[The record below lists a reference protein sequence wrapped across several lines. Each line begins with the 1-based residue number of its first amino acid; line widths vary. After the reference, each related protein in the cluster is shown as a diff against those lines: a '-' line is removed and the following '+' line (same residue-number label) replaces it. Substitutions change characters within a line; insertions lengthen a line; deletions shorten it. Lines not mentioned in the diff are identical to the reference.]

1 MKKILVIHFYEVNDT
16 NLWKDNGGIPFCL
29 SKYYGYNA
37 TFAYLDKFIINSN
50 TEYEK
55 FVKLDKI
62 QSGNYR
68 FLDLIYILKYIWEK
82 APYFNIFNFY
92 FVRTF
97 GIFAAL
103 IAKIRNPKII
113 VYCKLDLAQKPFLE
127 LTKKDSLKRKLKN
140 YVLSFF
146 SKTIDIFTVEVK
158 DYVEPLNS
166 LKRFKDRVKYL
177 PNGFF
182 NDFLSSEETNNI
194 EKEKILLTVGRL
206 GTKQKNTEL
215 LINAISEIDI
225 DLLKNWKI
233 YLVGPYENN
242 FKTWLDEKFLNNCA
256 LKDLFVIT
264 GNISNKKI
272 LYSIYAKSSVFVLP
286 SRWESWGLVVTEAMK
301 FGCYPIVTDCC
312 DAFKE
317 VISTGKNGFGEIV
330 PSDNIE
336 ALKIAIEKPL
346 KGEIDYRN
354 KGKLASNYAQK
365 FLDWKYVVGIL
376 DKYFDNINV
385 K

>member
-29 SKYYGYNA
+29 SKYYGYSA
-37 TFAYLDKFIINSN
+37 TFAYLDKFYINN
-50 TEYEK
+50 NDEYEK
-55 FVKLDKI
+55 YVKLDRIK
-62 QSGNYR
+62 SGKFR
-68 FLDLIYILKYIWEK
+68 ILDFIYILKYIWEK
-82 APYFNIFNFY
+82 APYFDIFNFY

-97 GIFAAL
+97 GVFAAL

-127 LTKKDSLKRKLKN
+127 LTKNNSWKRKIKN
-140 YVLSFF
+140 YILAFF
-146 SKTIDIFTVEVK
+146 SKNIDLFTVEVK
-158 DYVEPLNS
+158 AYVEHLNS

-182 NDFLSSEETNNI
+182 NDFLSNEEINNI
-194 EKEKILLTVGRL
+194 KKEKIILTVGRL

-215 LINAISEIDI
+215 FINAISGIDI
-225 DLLKNWKI
+225 NLLKNWKI
-233 YLVGPYENN
+233 YLVGPCENN
-242 FKTWLDEKFLNNCA
+242 FKTLLDEKFLNNPA
-256 LKDLFVIT
+256 LKDLFVLT
-264 GNISNKKI
+264 GNISNKKV
-272 LYSIYAKSSVFVLP
+272 LYSIYAKSSIFVLS

-301 FGCYPIVTDCC
+301 FRCYPIVTDYC

-330 PSDNIE
+330 PSNDIE
-336 ALKIAIEKPL
+336 ALRIAIEKPL
-346 KGEIDYRN
+346 KGEIDYVN
-354 KGKLASNYAQK
+354 KGKFASNYAQK
-365 FLDWKYVVGIL
+365 FLDWKYVVSIL
-376 DKYFDNINV
+376 DKYFDDINV